1 VNIFSATFKTLKN
14 VMGGFSIREMNTL
27 ANYGFTKMSL
37 RLKQNDSGEYF
48 VVLAELSAGNSQ
60 YVSLTT
66 EEFDQF
72 AEAVIAMRDALR
84 ERSGTST
91 S

>member
-1 VNIFSATFKTLKN
+1 MNLFSAAFKTLKN
-14 VMGGFSIREMNTL
+14 VLGGFVIKEMNTL
-27 ANYGFTKMSL
+27 ANYGATKMSL
-37 RLKQNDSGEYF
+37 RLKLNKSGEYY
-48 VVLAELSAGNSQ
+48 VVLAELSGGNSQ

-84 ERSGTST
+84 ERSGTSVG
-91 S
+91 